1 MLDDFVSIGLL
12 LHISLHCAGRSR
24 LSFVFELLISVR
36 SIFCRQCFQH
46 EETAAPV
53 EEGEEKFGV
62 VMMIEVLCAMPP
74 PATLN
79 LASQG
84 QSIRPLQTKAVLGP
98 AIVQSFWG
106 F

>member
-12 LHISLHCAGRSR
+12 LHISWHCAGRSR

-46 EETAAPV
+46 EGTAAPV
-53 EEGEEKFGV
+53 EEDEEKFGV

-74 PATLN
+74 ATLN
-79 LASQG
+79 LASRG
-84 QSIRPLQTKAVLGP
+84 QSVRPLQTKAVLGP